1 MAHVCVVIHMDDAQ
15 VGMQVPCVQFWL
27 TERRKGSW
35 GSWGARRQGLQG
47 ISQPLTRSRSV
58 SQSYRRHLVPVSLS
72 ASGPSLLSGT
82 QAPDT
87 YLGEPSPASQR
98 DRLCQRQTNNY
109 LGERLWAG
117 RGSPQLARTELL
129 ERESQRALEHPRE
142 SWAFPQRPILPPKP
156 SHHSSAAQ
164 QPSPSR
170 PVAHLL
176 QAGCQRHPSVP
187 PIMAVYRVC
196 VTTGAYLMAGTLD
209 NISVTLV
216 GTCGES
222 PKQRLDR
229 VGRDFAPGSVQK
241 YKIRCSEELGEL
253 LLLRLHKERCT
264 LFPKDSW
271 YCSRICVTDPGG
283 TLSHFPCYQWI
294 EGYCT
299 IELRPGTARTI
310 CQDSLPLLRDH
321 RTRELQA
328 RQECYRSGNRYLPG
342 FPMKIDISSLLYM
355 EPNIR
360 YSATKTTSLL
370 FNAIPASLGL
380 KLRGL
385 LDRKGSW
392 KKLDDIRNI
401 LCCHKTFTS
410 EYVTEHWCEDHFF
423 GYQYLNGVNPV
434 MLHCLSSLP
443 LKLPVT
449 NDMVAPLLAPGTC
462 LQTELERGHIFLADY
477 WILAEAP
484 VHCINGRPQYAAAP
498 LCLLWL
504 NPQGALVPL
513 AIQLS
518 QTPGPDSPIFLPTDS
533 DWDWL
538 LAKTWVRNSEFLV
551 HENNTHFLCT
561 HLLCEAFAMATLRQ
575 LPLCHPIYKLLLP
588 HTRYTLQVNTIAR
601 ATLLNPDGLVDKVT
615 SIGRQ
620 GLLYL
625 MSTGLAHFTYTSF
638 CLPDSLRAR
647 GVLEI
652 PNYHYRDDGLKIW
665 AAIESFVSEIVG
677 YYYPSD
683 ASVQQDSELQAWV
696 GEIFAQAF
704 LGRESS
710 GFPRQLCTLGEL
722 VKFLTAIIFNCSA
735 QHAAVNSGQHD
746 FGVWMPNAPSSMRQ
760 PPPQTKGA
768 TTLKSYLDTLPE
780 VNTTCNNI
788 LLFWLVSQEPKDQ
801 RPLGTYLDEHFTEE
815 APRQSITV
823 FQNRLAQ
830 ISRDIRERNR
840 CLELPYAYLD
850 PPLIENSVSI

>member
-1 MAHVCVVIHMDDAQ
+1 
-15 VGMQVPCVQFWL
+15 
-27 TERRKGSW
+27 
-35 GSWGARRQGLQG
+35 
-47 ISQPLTRSRSV
+47 
-58 SQSYRRHLVPVSLS
+58 
-72 ASGPSLLSGT
+72 
-82 QAPDT
+82 
-87 YLGEPSPASQR
+87 
-98 DRLCQRQTNNY
+98 
-109 LGERLWAG
+109 
-117 RGSPQLARTELL
+117 
-129 ERESQRALEHPRE
+129 
-142 SWAFPQRPILPPKP
+142 
-156 SHHSSAAQ
+156 
-164 QPSPSR
+164 
-170 PVAHLL
+170 
-176 QAGCQRHPSVP
+176 
-187 PIMAVYRVC
+187 MAVYCVR
-196 VTTGAYLMAGTLD
+196 VTTGSYLMAGTLD
-209 NISVTLV
+209 NIFVTLV

-229 VGRDFAPGSVQK
+229 LGRDFAPGSVQK
-241 YKIRCSEELGEL
+241 YKVRCSAELGEL
-253 LLLRLHKERCT
+253 LLLRLHKERYAFLST
-264 LFPKDSW
+264 DSW
-271 YCSRICVTDPGG
+271 YCSRIRVTAPDG

-310 CQDSLPLLRDH
+310 CQDSLPLLLDH
-321 RTRELQA
+321 RKRELQD
-328 RQECYRSGNRYLPG
+328 RQECYRWKVYAPGFPGIIDVSSFEEMESDKKFALTKTTPYADQGNSSRNRYLPG
-342 FPMKIDISSLLYM
+342 FPMKIDIPSLLYM

-370 FNAIPASLGL
+370 FNAIPTSLGM

-392 KKLDDIRNI
+392 KRLGDIRNI
-401 LCCHKTFTS
+401 LRCHKTVTS
-410 EYVTEHWCEDHFF
+410 EYVTEHWREDHFF

-443 LKLPVT
+443 SKLPVT
-449 NDMVAPLLAPGTC
+449 HDMVAPVLGPGTC
-462 LQTELERGHIFLADY
+462 LQTELE
-477 WILAEAP
+477 
-484 VHCINGRPQYAAAP
+484 
-498 LCLLWL
+498 
-504 NPQGALVPL
+504 
-513 AIQLS
+513 
-518 QTPGPDSPIFLPTDS
+518 
-533 DWDWL
+533 
-538 LAKTWVRNSEFLV
+538 
-551 HENNTHFLCT
+551 
-561 HLLCEAFAMATLRQ
+561 
-575 LPLCHPIYKLLLP
+575 
-588 HTRYTLQVNTIAR
+588 
-601 ATLLNPDGLVDKVT
+601 VT

-625 MSTGLAHFTYTSF
+625 MSTGLAHFTYTNF

-647 GVLEI
+647 GVLAI

-665 AAIESFVSEIVG
+665 VAIESFVSEVVG
-677 YYYPSD
+677 YYYPGD
-683 ASVQQDSELQAWV
+683 TSVQQDSELQAWV

-710 GFPRQLCTLGEL
+710 GFPRRLCSPGEL

-760 PPPQTKGA
+760 PPPQTKGT

-801 RPLGTYLDEHFTEE
+801 RPLGTYPDEHFTED
-815 APRQSITV
+815 APRRSIAA

-840 CLELPYAYLD
+840 GLELPYAYLD

>member
-1 MAHVCVVIHMDDAQ
+1 
-15 VGMQVPCVQFWL
+15 
-27 TERRKGSW
+27 
-35 GSWGARRQGLQG
+35 
-47 ISQPLTRSRSV
+47 
-58 SQSYRRHLVPVSLS
+58 
-72 ASGPSLLSGT
+72 
-82 QAPDT
+82 
-87 YLGEPSPASQR
+87 
-98 DRLCQRQTNNY
+98 
-109 LGERLWAG
+109 
-117 RGSPQLARTELL
+117 
-129 ERESQRALEHPRE
+129 
-142 SWAFPQRPILPPKP
+142 
-156 SHHSSAAQ
+156 
-164 QPSPSR
+164 
-170 PVAHLL
+170 
-176 QAGCQRHPSVP
+176 
-187 PIMAVYRVC
+187 MAVYRVC
-196 VTTGAYLMAGTLD
+196 VTTGPYLRAGTLD

-222 PKQRLDR
+222 PKQLLDR
-229 VGRDFAPGSVQK
+229 LGRDFAPGSVQK
-241 YKIRCSEELGEL
+241 YKVHCSAELGEV
-253 LLLRLHKERCT
+253 LLLRLHKERYAF
-264 LFPKDSW
+264 FPKDSW
-271 YCSRICVTDPGG
+271 YCSCICVTAPDG
-283 TLSHFPCYQWI
+283 TRSHFPCYQWI

-299 IELRPGTARTI
+299 LELRPGAAKTI
-310 CQDSLPLLRDH
+310 CQDSLPLLLDH
-321 RTRELQA
+321 RKRELQG
-328 RQECYRSGNRYLPG
+328 RQECYRWKVYAPGFPGMIDVSSFEEMETDKKFALTKMVPRADPGDSSGNRYLPG
-342 FPMKIDISSLLYM
+342 FPMKIDFPSLMHL

-360 YSATKTTSLL
+360 YSATKTASLL
-370 FNAIPASLGL
+370 FNAIPASLGM

-401 LCCHKTFTS
+401 FWCHKTVIS
-410 EYVTEHWCEDHFF
+410 EYVMEHWCEDPFF

-443 LKLPVT
+443 SKLPIT
-449 NDMVAPLLAPGTC
+449 NDMVAPLLGPDTC
-462 LQTELERGHIFLADY
+462 LQMELEVGERGNIFLADY

-484 VHCINGRPQYAAAP
+484 VHCLNDRPQYVAAP

-533 DWDWL
+533 YWDWL

-601 ATLLNPDGLVDKVT
+601 ATLLNPEGLVDKVT
-615 SIGRQ
+615 SVGRQ

-625 MSTGLAHFTYTSF
+625 MSTALAHFTYTDF
-638 CLPDSLRAR
+638 CLPDSVRAR
-647 GVLEI
+647 GVLAI
-652 PNYHYRDDGLKIW
+652 PNYHYRDDGLRIW

-677 YYYPSD
+677 YYYPSE

-696 GEIFAQAF
+696 GEIFAWAF

-710 GFPRQLCTLGEL
+710 GFPRQLCTPGEL

-735 QHAAVNSGQHD
+735 QHAAVNSGQ
-746 FGVWMPNAPSSMRQ
+746 
-760 PPPQTKGA
+760 
-768 TTLKSYLDTLPE
+768 
-780 VNTTCNNI
+780 
-788 LLFWLVSQEPKDQ
+788 
-801 RPLGTYLDEHFTEE
+801 RPLGTYPDEHFTEE
-815 APRQSITV
+815 APRRSIAA

-830 ISRDIRERNR
+830 ISREIRERNQG
-840 CLELPYAYLD
+840 LELPYTYLD

>member
-1 MAHVCVVIHMDDAQ
+1 MA
-15 VGMQVPCVQFWL
+15 L
-27 TERRKGSW
+27 
-35 GSWGARRQGLQG
+35 
-47 ISQPLTRSRSV
+47 
-58 SQSYRRHLVPVSLS
+58 
-72 ASGPSLLSGT
+72 
-82 QAPDT
+82 
-87 YLGEPSPASQR
+87 
-98 DRLCQRQTNNY
+98 
-109 LGERLWAG
+109 
-117 RGSPQLARTELL
+117 
-129 ERESQRALEHPRE
+129 
-142 SWAFPQRPILPPKP
+142 
-156 SHHSSAAQ
+156 
-164 QPSPSR
+164 
-170 PVAHLL
+170 
-176 QAGCQRHPSVP
+176 
-187 PIMAVYRVC
+187 YRVR
-196 VTTGAYLMAGTLD
+196 VTTGPYLMAGTLD

-229 VGRDFAPGSVQK
+229 MGRDFASGSVQK
-241 YKIRCSEELGEL
+241 YKVRCSEELGEL
-253 LLLRLHKERCT
+253 LLLRLHKERYAF
-264 LFPKDSW
+264 FPQDSW
-271 YCSRICVTDPGG
+271 YCSSICITAPDG
-283 TLSHFPCYQWI
+283 TLSHFPCYQWM

-310 CQDSLPLLRDH
+310 CQDSLPLLLDH
-321 RTRELQA
+321 RKRELQA
-328 RQECYRSGNRYLPG
+328 RQECYRS
-342 FPMKIDISSLLYM
+342 
-355 EPNIR
+355 
-360 YSATKTTSLL
+360 
-370 FNAIPASLGL
+370 LGM

-385 LDRKGSW
+385 LDRRGSW

-401 LCCHKTFTS
+401 MRCHKTLTS
-410 EYVTEHWCEDHFF
+410 EYVREHWCEDQFF

-443 LKLPVT
+443 SKLPIT
-449 NDMVAPLLAPGTC
+449 NDMVAPLLGPGTC
-462 LQTELERGHIFLADY
+462 LQTELERGNIFLADY
-477 WILAEAP
+477 WILAEVP
-484 VHCINGRPQYAAAP
+484 VHCINGRPQYVAAP

-513 AIQLS
+513 AIQLC
-518 QTPGPDSPIFLPTDS
+518 QTPGPDSPIFLPTDT

-601 ATLLNPDGLVDKVT
+601 ATLLNPEGLVDKVT

-625 MSTGLAHFTYTSF
+625 MSTGLAHFTYTNF
-638 CLPDSLRAR
+638 CLPDSLRTR
-647 GVLEI
+647 GVLDI

-677 YYYPSD
+677 YYYTSD

-710 GFPRQLCTLGEL
+710 GFPRQLCTQGEL

-746 FGVWMPNAPSSMRQ
+746 FGAWMPNAPSSMRQ
-760 PPPQTKGA
+760 PPPQTKGT

-801 RPLGTYLDEHFTEE
+801 RPLGTYPDEHFTEE
-815 APRQSITV
+815 APRRSIAV

-840 CLELPYAYLD
+840 GLALPYAYLD